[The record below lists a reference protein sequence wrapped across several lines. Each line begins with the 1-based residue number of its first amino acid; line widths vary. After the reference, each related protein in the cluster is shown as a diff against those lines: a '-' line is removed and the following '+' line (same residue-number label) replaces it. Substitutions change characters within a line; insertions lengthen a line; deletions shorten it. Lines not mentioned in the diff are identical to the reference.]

1 MVNSKLNWDTK
12 YNMVRLRVSMSITV
26 GICAYNEG
34 MNIGPLLNNILYSQN
49 LPAGSEVL
57 VACSG
62 CTDDTVDIVEQY
74 ACKNTVVKILLEA
87 ERSGKASAINQ
98 ILKRASGDVIIFI
111 SADTLPNDG
120 CFAHLISKIKVSNVG
135 LVCAYPL
142 PTNSSKSLAGKL
154 VHILWSFHDQ
164 VFREVNEAGLARH
177 ASEVYCVRR
186 DIVDSIPAG
195 TVNDDAY
202 IALKVA
208 NKGWLISYEPLSR
221 VSIRGPETLSDYFK
235 QRRRVIF
242 GHHQVKKLTGQ
253 TPQYFVPLLRLDL
266 KRKKNLFYWL
276 FTEYDIFVLLAFIWI
291 ELILNSVVMLDSAR
305 GKSHSVWSI
314 SASTKKGINLKS

>member
-1 MVNSKLNWDTK
+1 MH
-12 YNMVRLRVSMSITV
+12 ITR
-26 GICAYNEG
+26 AQ
-34 MNIGPLLNNILYSQN
+34 ILDHSLTTYYINRIFLQE
-49 LPAGSEVL
+49 SEVL
-57 VACSG
+57 VVCSG
-62 CTDDTVDIVEQY
+62 CTDDTVEIVQQY
-74 ACKNTVVKILLEA
+74 AEKNVVVKILIEA
-87 ERSGKASAINQ
+87 KRAGKASAINQ
-98 ILKRASGDVIIFI
+98 ILKKAIGDAIIFI
-111 SADTLPNDG
+111 SADTLPNVD
-120 CFAHLISKIKVSNVG
+120 CFAHLISKIEVPNAG

-142 PTNSSKSLAGKL
+142 PTNNSKSLAGKL

-186 DIVDSIPAG
+186 GIVDSIPTG

-202 IALKVA
+202 IALTVA
-208 NKGWLISYEPLSR
+208 NKGWMILYEPQSR
-221 VSIRGPETLSDYFK
+221 VSIRGPETLNDYFK

-253 TPQYFVPLLRLDL
+253 TPQYFVPLIRLDL
-266 KRKKNLFYWL
+266 KRKKSLFYSL
-276 FTEYDIFVLLAFIWI
+276 FTEYNILVLLTFIWI

-314 SASTKKGINLKS
+314 SASTKRTINLES

>member
-1 MVNSKLNWDTK
+1 MLV
-12 YNMVRLRVSMSITV
+12 TV

-34 MNIGPLLNNILYSQN
+34 MNIGPLLNNILNSQS

-62 CTDDTVDIVEQY
+62 CTDNTVDIVQQY
-74 ACKNTVVKILLEA
+74 VNKNTLVKIILETKRA
-87 ERSGKASAINQ
+87 GKASAINQ
-98 ILKRASGDVIIFI
+98 ILKKAIGDVIIFI

-120 CFAHLISKIKVSNVG
+120 CFAHLISKIEVQNAG
-135 LVCAYPL
+135 LVCAYPI
-142 PTNSSKSLAGKL
+142 PTNNSKSLADKL
-154 VHILWSFHDQ
+154 VHMLWNFHDQ

-202 IALKVA
+202 IALTAA
-208 NKGWLISYEPLSR
+208 NKGWSILYEPQSR

-253 TPQYFVPLLRLDL
+253 TPQYFVPLIRLDL
-266 KRKKNLFYWL
+266 KRKKQLFYSL
-276 FTEYDIFVLLAFIWI
+276 FTEYDALVLLTFIWI

-314 SASTKKGINLKS
+314 SASTKRGIDLKS